1 MKARLSLLIAGL
13 CFGTMAFAA
22 LKPERVA
29 ELRTAQ
35 VQRVDAALKQ
45 VTAEP
50 TTAPRVFFVG
60 FAGDGNQKVFAEEI
74 SLVAKRVN
82 ERYGT
87 ARRQVLLV
95 NDQRDFDAHPFATSS
110 SLERALK
117 GIGALMNRERDVL
130 FLALSSHGTP
140 DGLVVVSN
148 PDLFDYGMSSD
159 AVERMLDE
167 AGIVNRV
174 IVVSACFSGHF
185 VKPLRNDDSIII
197 TAAAKNRA
205 SFGCSDERDLT
216 YFGEAFFRDAWT
228 RGTSLRE
235 VFTTAR
241 TAIAAREKLEGI
253 RPASRPQAHFGKALE
268 KKLAGLER
276 R

>member
-1 MKARLSLLIAGL
+1 VKARVGLLVAGL
-13 CFGTMAFAA
+13 CFGTVAFAA

-29 ELRTAQ
+29 ELRSAQ
-35 VQRVDAALKQ
+35 LPRVEAALKQ
-45 VTAEP
+45 VSAEP
-50 TTAPRVFFVG
+50 ATAPRVFFVG

-74 SLVAKRVN
+74 LLVAKRVD

-87 ARRQVLLV
+87 TRRQVLLV

-110 SLERALK
+110 SLEQALK

-148 PDLFDYGMSSD
+148 PGLFNYGMSSA
-159 AVERMLDE
+159 AVERMLDA
-167 AGIVNRV
+167 AGIRNRV

-197 TAAAKNRA
+197 TAAAKNRS
-205 SFGCSDERDLT
+205 SFGCSDDRDLT
-216 YFGEAFFRDAWT
+216 YFGEAFFRDAWPKNAT
-228 RGTSLRE
+228 LRDTFA
-235 VFTTAR
+235 VAR
-241 TAIAAREKLEGI
+241 RAIAAREKLEGI
-253 RPASRPQAHFGKALE
+253 ALPSRPRAHFGKALE
-268 KKLAGLER
+268 KKLAELER